1 MTTIIIYFNFLTIH
15 FPNYFMWLRLLFTL
29 LFYLLGLGLW
39 SSVQITLTWLF
50 SRNQRIGFG
59 PKWQLSKHQRTS
71 PETLVLCQLFEF
83 FKNLGPR
90 FSCCFVLNFLWT
102 LITESSSILKIFK
115 NLELDLLTNWLEP
128 DNGFNQCSKSI
139 IIMVST
145 NVPKVL

>member
-1 MTTIIIYFNFLTIH
+1 
-15 FPNYFMWLRLLFTL
+15 
-29 LFYLLGLGLW
+29 
-39 SSVQITLTWLF
+39 LTWLF